1 MNKEII
7 EKSFDL
13 DYPEDVNNPFVGSMY
28 DIYEKGFKRAIG
40 HNDKK
45 IGELSESEIE
55 QLSATWALKVGRPI
69 TPYKSFLRETKRG
82 QRNIDLLPYFI
93 IKHINN
99 LGYDVS

>member
-1 MNKEII
+1 
-7 EKSFDL
+7 
-13 DYPEDVNNPFVGSMY
+13 MY